1 MSAKE
6 IDDDLLVETIKI
18 DQIQGQ
24 IEVRGY
30 EVDTHNQ
37 LIGCEYQLQI
47 VDFQNMDESRPFQQ
61 VSPVI
66 KMNKTQ

>member
-6 IDDDLLVETIKI
+6 IDDDLLVETIEI

-24 IEVRGY
+24 IEVKGY
-30 EVDTHNQ
+30 EVDAHNS

-47 VDFQNMDESRPFQQ
+47 VDFQDVDESHPFQS